1 MSDFVAKAATAA
13 SRELDDVVQKMVR
26 SGLTCETIVAVLVS
40 QAIIAAAALGPN
52 KDAATNKDTALQLVR
67 DVTNSLLEMAAADVN
82 YGVRPHPCEA
92 GL

>member
-40 QAIIAAAALGPN
+40 QAIIAGLILA
-52 KDAATNKDTALQLVR
+52 
-67 DVTNSLLEMAAADVN
+67 S
-82 YGVRPHPCEA
+82 A
-92 GL
+92 GLLGWWRRRQNTAPECVTLLVS

>member
-52 KDAATNKDTALQLVR
+52 KDAATNKDRALQLVR
-67 DVTNSLLEMAAADVN
+67 DVTKTLIKIAAADVS
-82 YGVRPHPCEA
+82 YGVRPH
-92 GL
+92 